1 MNPKQTSTNAVFHQ
15 TPIKVKPRNSDEKCM
30 IALWCVVGLII
41 SAISVSILGAAFS
54 VAGLAA
60 LFSGAALAVMF
71 MAGSLELSKF
81 VLAAYLHQ
89 RWNHLNAFFKTYL
102 VAAVVVLSAITS
114 LGIFG
119 FLSDAYQSAS
129 TALTAE
135 AIKVNSLKTQQVSAR
150 AEIDRLNK
158 AVEEIPVTR
167 VTKRIE
173 TRKEIEP
180 AIANLTK
187 QIENLQ
193 LQITQSDLHVIE
205 LNKKVGPLV
214 YIAKVFNIEIDLV
227 VKYLILVFV
236 SVFDPLAICLVIA
249 TSGALQSRREALNSS
264 SEQENSEPV
273 TPGNDAEVVEM
284 RFVDDKEA
292 VG

>member
-1 MNPKQTSTNAVFHQ
+1 MV
-15 TPIKVKPRNSDEKCM
+15 
-30 IALWCVVGLII
+30 ALWCIIGLIL
-41 SAISVSILGAAFS
+41 SAVSVSILGAAFS
-54 VAGLAA
+54 VVGLAA
-60 LFSGAALAVMF
+60 LFSGAAFAVML
-71 MAGSLELSKF
+71 MAGALELSKF

-89 RWNHLNAFFKTYL
+89 RWQSLNIFFKTYL
-102 VAAVVVLSAITS
+102 VSSVVILSAITS

-135 AIKVNSLKTQQVSAR
+135 AIKVNSLKTQQASAR
-150 AEIDRLNK
+150 AEIDRLNR
-158 AVEEIPVTR
+158 AVDEIPATR
-167 VTKRIE
+167 VSKRIE

-180 AIANLTK
+180 AVAALTK
-187 QIENLQ
+187 QIENYQ
-193 LQITQSDLHVIE
+193 IQITQSDLHVIE

-227 VKYLILVFV
+227 VKYLIMLFV

-249 TSGALQSRREALNSS
+249 TSEALDSRKRGGKPKDE
-264 SEQENSEPV
+264 SESEPV
-273 TPGNDAEVVEM
+273 STGDNAEVVEM

>member
-1 MNPKQTSTNAVFHQ
+1 
-15 TPIKVKPRNSDEKCM
+15 M
-30 IALWCVVGLII
+30 IALWCVIGLIL
-41 SAISVSILGAAFS
+41 SAISVSMLGAAFS
-54 VAGLAA
+54 IVGLAA
-60 LFSGAALAVMF
+60 LFSGAATAVML
-71 MAGSLELSKF
+71 MAGALELSKF

-89 RWNHLNAFFKTYL
+89 RWDHLNAFLKTYL
-102 VAAVVVLSAITS
+102 VSSVVILSAITS

-135 AIKVNSLKTQQVSAR
+135 AIKVNSLKTQQASAR
-150 AEIDRLNK
+150 LEIDRLNK
-158 AVEEIPVTR
+158 AVDEIPVTR

-180 AIANLTK
+180 GIAALTK
-187 QIENLQ
+187 QIESLQ
-193 LQITQSDLHVIE
+193 VQITQSDLHVIE

-214 YIAKVFNIEIDLV
+214 FIAKAFNLEIDTV
-227 VKYLILVFV
+227 VKYLIMLFV

-249 TSGALQSRREALNSS
+249 TSGALQSRREEKNQPA
-264 SEQENSEPV
+264 QTDSEPV
-273 TPGNDAEVVEM
+273 SPGDNAEVVEM

-292 VG
+292 AG